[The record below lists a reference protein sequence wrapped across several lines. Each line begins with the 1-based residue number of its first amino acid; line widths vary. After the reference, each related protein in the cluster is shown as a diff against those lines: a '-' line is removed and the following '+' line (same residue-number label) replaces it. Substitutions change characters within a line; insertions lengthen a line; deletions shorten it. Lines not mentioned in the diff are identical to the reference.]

1 MRLKLSLFILTFFFI
16 FPHEYVTASGNT
28 SVSIESTYTIDINGK
43 TKVLLQGKLTNETP
57 DHYTSSFQLKL
68 GFKNIDNIKASDSGG
83 SIPVLIDKSNDQ
95 SIIDLSFKT
104 IVVGIGNSTMFSL
117 SFDTNDIAK
126 KRGSI
131 WEVNIPGLSNISD
144 YKIFDVNVVAPSSFG
159 TPSYIKPQTIIG
171 KNRIHFTK
179 DQLNESGISL
189 AFGTKQTYAF
199 ELLYHLK
206 NPNIYPIN
214 TEIALPPSTNYQE
227 VAIDEISSKP
237 INVTE
242 DADGNWLATYS
253 LLPSEKKDIEV
264 KGRVKLSLFP
274 KTQVVD
280 DDELKKYL
288 KEDLYWEVNNEK
300 IKLLAQTLKTPY
312 AIYEYLI
319 KNLKYDFS
327 RITDNKPRAGALLAL
342 NEPSSVV
349 CLEFTDLFIALARAA
364 GIPAREING
373 FGFTDNVKKRP
384 LSAIKDILHA
394 WPEYYDKELQT
405 WIMIDPTWGNTTEG
419 VDYFNVL
426 DFDHIVFAIKGK
438 DSEYPI
444 PAGGYKLKENENEK
458 DVKVF
463 FTNNEINETQNIQLK
478 TDIANYSSSIIPLSG
493 SIRISN
499 IGSIVIEKEILT
511 ITSKI
516 LEPKI
521 KKINTI
527 RIPPYGNSKILLS
540 FDKMPILTNKQDVVT
555 ISIAGKTIS
564 QSVNIS
570 LLYLGKFTWLLF
582 GLIICAG
589 ILFTRLF
596 IASIKAWSLFISRR
610 KRDSIVRGE
619 SHQA

>member
-319 KNLKYDFS
+319 NNLKYDFS

>member
-280 DDELKKYL
+280 DDELQKYL

-319 KNLKYDFS
+319 NNLKYDFS